1 MPESGRSKRTPL
13 TLKLKREQDI
23 ADALARHNNEV
34 HLRGETLPIQQQ
46 VYHVKVVT
54 ALLRAGIPLSKLDS
68 FRDILEENAYRLTD
82 RRHMFDLV
90 PFILKEE
97 EARIKNDIAGKH
109 LSVIFDGTSRLGE
122 ALAVIVRFVGED
134 WTLEQRLIRMQM
146 LSKSMAGQEIH
157 KYSFG
162 DLWST
167 TRTPPC
173 FNEGLCIRQQLG
185 NADCECGIPPA

>member
-1 MPESGRSKRTPL
+1 M
-13 TLKLKREQDI
+13 
-23 ADALARHNNEV
+23 
-34 HLRGETLPIQQQ
+34 
-46 VYHVKVVT
+46 
-54 ALLRAGIPLSKLDS
+54 LLRAGIPLSKLDS

-146 LSKSMAGQEIH
+146 LSKSMAGQEIARELISILSVT
-157 KYSFG
+157 YGVRPELLLASMR
-162 DLWST
+162 DCASVNNLAMQT
-167 TRTPPC
+167 VNVVYPLLNTPKI
-173 FNEGLCIRQQLG
+173 NIVSVNHVKNSLRQALPYLTKSS
-185 NADCECGIPPA
+185 AKCENWCDDKA